1 MKLSKKWLSI
11 GFTIT
16 IFIIIVIVWILN
28 KEGVISEENFIGIS
42 ISGLSLIVSF
52 VSAFFVVIQLK
63 DTKKIQEAEFILNL
77 NQAFVDNEQY
87 ASVYTKL
94 ENRTGTEENPTY
106 IEISN
111 YLTFFE
117 TVYLLLKE
125 EVITINVLD
134 DLFGYRFF
142 LAVHNEQVQNM
153 KLVTSPKNFR
163 NIYWLEKAW
172 MSYREE
178 QGLNIYKPENC
189 LELACKKAGK
199 SDEYDEIMN
208 QI

>member
-28 KEGVISEENFIGIS
+28 KEGVISEENFISIS

-77 NQAFVDNEQY
+77 NQSFVDNEQY

-94 ENRTGTEENPTY
+94 ENRTGTEAPPTY

-199 SDEYDEIMN
+199 ADEYDEIMN